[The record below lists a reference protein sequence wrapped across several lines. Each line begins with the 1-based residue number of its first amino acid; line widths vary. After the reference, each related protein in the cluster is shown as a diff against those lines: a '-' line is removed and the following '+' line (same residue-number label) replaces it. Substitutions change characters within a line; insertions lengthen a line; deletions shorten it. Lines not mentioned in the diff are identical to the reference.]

1 MLCAKLEI
9 SRRISLAVSPIDNL
23 PSPMLVTMSQKDNE
37 SLQIQEI
44 NNLKP
49 VHFADL
55 IRAAQL
61 IFDPTKGVS
70 GIYTKV
76 DWKEF
81 GIPDDVVQNL
91 QALGQEYQY
100 SSPHIPIEEIW
111 SRLTPQTRIWFIQN
125 KNELW
130 RFEEAFPALD
140 ED

>member
-1 MLCAKLEI
+1 
-9 SRRISLAVSPIDNL
+9 
-23 PSPMLVTMSQKDNE
+23 MSQKDNE

-61 IFDPTKGVS
+61 ICDPAKGVS
-70 GIYTKV
+70 GIHRAV
-76 DWKEF
+76 QWEEF
-81 GIPDDVVQNL
+81 GIPDDVAENL
-91 QALGQEYQY
+91 QALGQEYRY
-100 SSPHIPIEEIW
+100 ASPHVPIEEIW
-111 SRLTPQTRIWFIQN
+111 SKLTPQTRIWFIKN
-125 KNELW
+125 KSELW

>member
-1 MLCAKLEI
+1 
-9 SRRISLAVSPIDNL
+9 
-23 PSPMLVTMSQKDNE
+23 MSQNDNE

-44 NNLKP
+44 NNLRP

-55 IRAAQL
+55 VRTAQL
-61 IFDPTKGVS
+61 IFDPGKGVS
-70 GIYTKV
+70 GIHREI

-81 GIPDDVVQNL
+81 GVPDDVAQNL
-91 QALGQEYQY
+91 KALGQEYQY
-100 SSPHIPIEEIW
+100 SSPHIPIEKVW
-111 SRLTPQTRIWFIQN
+111 SQLTPETRIWFIKN

>member
-1 MLCAKLEI
+1 
-9 SRRISLAVSPIDNL
+9 
-23 PSPMLVTMSQKDNE
+23 MSQKDNE

-61 IFDPTKGVS
+61 ISDPAKGVS
-70 GIYTKV
+70 GIYTEI
-76 DWKEF
+76 DWKDF
-81 GIPDDVVQNL
+81 GIPDDVAPNL
-91 QALGQEYQY
+91 KALGQEYQY
-100 SSPHIPIEEIW
+100 SSPHVPIEEIW
-111 SRLTPQTRIWFIQN
+111 SKLTPKTRTWFIQN